1 MSIKKLGTEVR
12 QDQIAKVA
20 LNLLGSYGMSGL
32 NMKNVARPLGIVPS
46 AIYRHF
52 KNKDEMVDA
61 AITYFQER
69 LLSNTNAVCAET
81 PDSLERLRMLLM
93 RHIKFIQE
101 NHQSLPRIVFS
112 DDVYNRHPERKTK
125 VYDLIKCYLKRIGNI
140 ISQGQQEGRIRPDAD
155 PETLSLMFLG
165 MIQPAAILWH
175 MSDGRSNVTKHAE
188 MAWKIFSEYLKA
200 K

>member
-1 MSIKKLGTEVR
+1 MSIKKLGTEIR

-20 LNLLGSYGMSGL
+20 LNILGSHGISGL
-32 NMKNVARPLGIVPS
+32 SMTNVARPLGIVPS

-69 LLSNTNAVCAET
+69 LLGNTNAVCAET
-81 PDSLERLRMLLM
+81 PDSLKRLKMLLM

-101 NHQSLPRIVFS
+101 NHQSFPRIVFS

-125 VYDLIKCYLKRIGNI
+125 IYGLIRCYLKRIGEI
-140 ISQGQQEGRIRPDAD
+140 ISQGQHEGRIRPDAD

-175 MSDGRSNVTKHAE
+175 MSDGKSDVTKHTE
-188 MAWKIFSEYLKA
+188 KAWKIFNEYLKA